1 MGNNSISNLFV
12 FILLSA
18 FVLASCNEN
27 GPDISACTSGGNVRL
42 LESECVAEA
51 ISSVC
56 NPWGCS
62 GPYETSQNF
71 FECELI
77 DCQSLRCFE
86 QIDSDAFTEIN
97 YTDIA
102 AFTNS
107 QFTTIIDN
115 EEFSC
120 ILIVP

>member
-1 MGNNSISNLFV
+1 MNLAV
-12 FILLSA
+12 LILLSA
-18 FVLASCNEN
+18 FVLVSCDEN

-42 LESECVAEA
+42 LESGCVAET

-56 NPWGCS
+56 NMWGCS
-62 GPYETSQNF
+62 GPYEIGQNF
-71 FECELI
+71 FECEVI

-86 QIDSDAFTEIN
+86 QVDSDAFTEIN

-107 QFTTIIDN
+107 QFTTVVDN